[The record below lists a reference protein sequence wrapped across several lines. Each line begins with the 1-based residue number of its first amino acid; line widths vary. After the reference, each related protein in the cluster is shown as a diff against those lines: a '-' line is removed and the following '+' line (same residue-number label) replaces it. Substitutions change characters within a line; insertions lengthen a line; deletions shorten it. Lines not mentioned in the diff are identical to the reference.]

1 MFIFNRQLTWSLGAR
16 GTRKK
21 RLNLSLWLN
30 YLSVTWVFWHILYTP
45 EKKKGKRAKEEN
57 WEMFW
62 HEKSVESCT
71 FFFSSLLLLRH
82 SPIVVLLDRKN
93 DVVIYTPTN
102 FAFRSPELSAEIELW
117 TWAVLMHCAKKVLK
131 IQKMFSGFR
140 KYIYMTCLFKQV
152 CNAHSKR
159 EERYVMFSNLFE
171 AVQRTELWTSMTS
184 DSTGIWEMAFT
195 LFSVL

>member
-16 GTRKK
+16 RTRKK
-21 RLNLSLWLN
+21 RLNLFLWLN

-62 HEKSVESCT
+62 HEKSVEYCT
-71 FFFSSLLLLRH
+71 FFFSSPSSSSQSECGAACQKKMMLLFILQRTLH
-82 SPIVVLLDRKN
+82 L
-93 DVVIYTPTN
+93 
-102 FAFRSPELSAEIELW
+102 RSPELSAEIELW

-140 KYIYMTCLFKQV
+140 EYIYMTCLFKQV
-152 CNAHSKR
+152 CNAHSRKD
-159 EERYVMFSNLFE
+159 ERYVMFSNLFE
-171 AVQRTELWTSMTS
+171 PVQRTELWTSMTS